1 MTPLGATIY
10 RPECARS
17 MPSPSWDNLIGEI
30 SLANGGICVAIK
42 LVEIIARRGGSLV
55 PFDLMALRM
64 ILLDLIL
71 PQKTLLRGMA
81 RLSGMCIVATGLDTI
96 VRWLAL

>member
-1 MTPLGATIY
+1 MTPLGATVY

-17 MPSPSWDNLIGEI
+17 VPSPRWDNLIGEI
-30 SLANGGICVAIK
+30 SPAIGGIYVAIK
-42 LVEIIARRGGSLV
+42 LVEIIVRHGGSLV

-64 ILLDLIL
+64 MLLDLIL
-71 PQKTLLRGMA
+71 PQKTLLRGVA
-81 RLSGMCIVATGLDTI
+81 RLSGMRIVATGLDTI